1 MYRKRWAKVLL
12 DHQDVADPQA
22 DDLIEQIYHQ
32 SGKLE
37 TINEVFKSLVRNE
50 DIMREELPIEICT
63 YLDATN
69 DLPEWANQE
78 LLELGSN
85 VFSKNAA
92 QIVLI
97 LHLASLP
104 VLYAADRGAQLL
116 YLTQQMT
123 SHIERRICETAQFV
137 LDVTED
143 NAFAPQNAGIVT
155 TQKVRLMHAAVRH
168 FIRHDP
174 KWRAKWQDRWGEP
187 ISQSALTITMLSFST
202 VVIQCL
208 EKSGII
214 VTKEEKEAYLHLWKV
229 VGHILGIH
237 RDLMPKNYRE
247 SLDILDTFRRIAY
260 GPTDEG
266 RALTKVL
273 IEFVQRNI
281 HGPDNLITD
290 WMRFWLDD
298 DLCDMLGIPAKSW
311 TSSIIDV
318 IQFTWKVE
326 SVIEHVVP
334 LDERITDYLSHQ
346 LLEGLLTI
354 ERGGNR
360 PHFRLPRSLQQI
372 SRLTPRSSLIANDDH
387 G

>member
-1 MYRKRWAKVLL
+1 MYRKRWAKILL
-12 DHQDVADPQA
+12 DHQEVADPTA
-22 DDLIEQIYHQ
+22 DELIEHIYHN
-32 SGKLE
+32 SGQLDVVND
-37 TINEVFKSLVRNE
+37 IFKSLVRNE
-50 DIMREELPIEICT
+50 DIMREELPIEICE

-69 DLPEWANQE
+69 DLPAWADQE
-78 LLELGSN
+78 MLELGSN

-92 QIVLI
+92 QIVLA

-143 NAFAPQNAGIVT
+143 NAFAPNNAGIVT

-168 FIRHDP
+168 FIGHDP
-174 KWRAKWQDRWGEP
+174 KWSKHWQGKWGVP
-187 ISQSALTITMLSFST
+187 ISQSALAITMLSFST

-208 EKSGII
+208 EKSGIT

-229 VGHILGIH
+229 VGHILGI
-237 RDLMPKNYRE
+237 RSELMPKNYKE
-247 SLDILDTFRRIAY
+247 SVDMIDTFRRIAY

-273 IEFVQRNI
+273 IEFVQRNV
-281 HGPDNLITD
+281 HAPDKLITD

-298 DLCDMLGIPAKSW
+298 DMCDLLGVPEKSW
-311 TSSIIDV
+311 ASPIIDV
-318 IQFTWKVE
+318 IHFTWKIE
-326 SVIEHVVP
+326 SIIEHAVP

-360 PHFRLPRSLQQI
+360 PHFRLPRSLQRI
-372 SRLTPRSSLIANDDH
+372 SRLTPKSSVPTNDN
-387 G
+387 